1 MARCALITRFERRPF
16 QTLNRF
22 FRGDFQRFVIFGGF
36 ISETVRDV
44 SPSAARRAAH
54 FKLELSVI
62 TWRAPCAMANILNS
76 KDGVILPDLNVFSH
90 FGASLEDHP

>member
-1 MARCALITRFERRPF
+1 MARCALITRFERRPS

-22 FRGDFQRFVIFGGF
+22 FRGDFKGFVIFGGY

-62 TWRAPCAMANILNS
+62 TWRAPCAMTKILNS
-76 KDGVILPDLNVFSH
+76 RNGVVLPELNVFVD